1 MCCGVV
7 VAVNLFAVVL
17 VEQDSQHEISADI
30 PGTQIFNLIIP
41 LNYIK

>member
-1 MCCGVV
+1 VCCGVV

-30 PGTQIFNLIIP
+30 PGFGSGTCCLSSW
-41 LNYIK
+41 